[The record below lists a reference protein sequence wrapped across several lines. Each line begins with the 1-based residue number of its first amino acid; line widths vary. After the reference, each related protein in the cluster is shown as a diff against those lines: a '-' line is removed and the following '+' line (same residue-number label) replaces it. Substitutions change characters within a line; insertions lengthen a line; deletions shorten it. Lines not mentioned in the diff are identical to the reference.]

1 MARHIFN
8 LLLVALTATVSVS
21 TKAQITQ
28 LFGCSNTVLTAQFG
42 EIYCGSFPTGIQLK
56 DWSANGT
63 LHVQNFG
70 EVRAGS
76 SPFSIG
82 TLDTTNSGPLRTDS
96 FGYIRIG
103 NAPWDVD
110 LTPIVK

>member
-1 MARHIFN
+1 MTKSILSLFV
-8 LLLVALTATVSVS
+8 VALTASLS
-21 TKAQITQ
+21 ISAEAQITQ
-28 LFGCSNTVLTAQFG
+28 IFGCTNTVLTARFG

-56 DWSANGT
+56 DWTANGT

-70 EVRAGS
+70 EVRAGTS
-76 SPFSIG
+76 SFSIG